1 MPTKTLDSIF
11 QFADAHGITLAGDPR
26 SLSYMDMID
35 YCDLNG
41 RLYIIDAA
49 VAHRERTGREMSED
63 AWRLMLAADMIDEW
77 RSCIAKHAMTSIA

>member
-1 MPTKTLDSIF
+1 MLDSIF

-26 SLSYMDMID
+26 SMSYMDMID
-35 YCDLNG
+35 DCDLNG

-63 AWRLMLAADMIDEW
+63 AWRLMLASDRIDEW
-77 RSCIAKHAMTSIA
+77 RSRISEFAMTRIA